1 MSQTLNKTAT
11 ETDDRLFV
19 PLSTEPYRWFER
31 GDKDVE
37 LRTVGG
43 QFTRKHV
50 QEGRAVEL
58 RRGYSTDDSLY
69 GEVGDVQT
77 FEALSD
83 VFDAIDYQRI
93 LPEAN
98 DRSEAIEQAREII
111 GEAEAGFIAFQVQPR

>member
-1 MSQTLNKTAT
+1 MTQTLDKTAV
-11 ETDDRLFV
+11 EADDRLFV

-37 LRTVGG
+37 LRTTGG

-50 QEGRAVEL
+50 REGRAVEL

-69 GEVGDVQT
+69 GEVGEVRT
-77 FEALSD
+77 FETLSA

-93 LPEAN
+93 LPEA
-98 DRSEAIEQAREII
+98 DSRTDALKQAREIV
-111 GEAEAGFIAFQVQPR
+111 GDAEEAFIAFQVQPR